1 MDFMID
7 MGVDNMEMVKTE
19 RRITV
24 DILEKLTR
32 TGQDLAD
39 KAKDVYD
46 INMINLK
53 ISNEQKA
60 LNRRYIALAKK
71 YLEKYEN
78 EIDSEFMD
86 DVDMIHDHIENI
98 QDYKLQKAVVR
109 GVKMCAKCGKPLDY
123 KAGYCSACGEK
134 VNS

>member
-1 MDFMID
+1 MDIF
-7 MGVDNMEMVKTE
+7 
-19 RRITV
+19 
-24 DILEKLTR
+24 EKLTK
-32 TGQDLAD
+32 TGQEIAD

-78 EIDSEFMD
+78 DIDSDFSD
-86 DVDMIHDHIENI
+86 DVDMIQEHLDTIE
-98 QDYKLQKAVVR
+98 DYKLQKAVVK
-109 GVKMCAKCGKPLDY
+109 GVKMCSKCGKPLDY
-123 KAGYCSACGEK
+123 KAGFCSVCGEK
-134 VNS
+134 VTN

>member
-1 MDFMID
+1 MDFVID

-60 LNRRYIALAKK
+60 LNRRYVALAKK

-78 EIDSEFMD
+78 EIDSDFME
-86 DVDMIHDHIENI
+86 DVEMINDHIETI

-109 GVKMCAKCGKPLDY
+109 GVKMCTKCGKPLDY